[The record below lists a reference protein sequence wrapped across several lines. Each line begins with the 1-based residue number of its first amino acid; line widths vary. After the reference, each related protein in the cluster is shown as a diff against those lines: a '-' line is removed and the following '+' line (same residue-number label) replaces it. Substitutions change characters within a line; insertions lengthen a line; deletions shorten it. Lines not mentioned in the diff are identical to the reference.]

1 MTHITPN
8 NSDNQP
14 PVQLPGT
21 RIPSRIVV
29 FAICASFAL
38 ALLAFAFVYLTMAQ
52 GYSGDFSEMAEA
64 ALPW

>member
-1 MTHITPN
+1 MAYITPN
-8 NSDNQP
+8 NPDNQP

-29 FAICASFAL
+29 LAICAGFCLVAMAL
-38 ALLAFAFVYLTMAQ
+38 GFVYITMAQ
-52 GYSGDFSEMAEA
+52 GYSRAFAEMAEA